1 MKSITILGATGS
13 IGTSTATVVRQHRDK
28 FSIKTLIANSSVKK
42 LADMAKE
49 FNVQNVGIYDEQK
62 ASELRDLL
70 QGTNIKVAIGRSE
83 VFDVISQGQ
92 DFTMSAIVGIAGL
105 EPTVQALKSSKY
117 LGLANKE
124 SMVCAGDVINQ
135 IADENNCK
143 IIPVDSEHS
152 AIFQVLD
159 IQNFEQLDKITLTA
173 SGGMFRDMS
182 LDQMQ
187 YVTSEQATKH
197 PNWDMGAKITVD
209 CATLMNKGL
218 EVIETSKLF
227 GVGNDKI
234 DVLVHRESIIHS
246 MVTYNDGSTLAQ
258 LGIPDMCTPIAYS
271 LSYPHRI
278 AVEQPKLDLAK
289 LGSLTFSQPDHDK
302 FPLLKIA
309 RQALDLG
316 QRALIVLN
324 VSNEIAVANFSREK

>member
-1 MKSITILGATGS
+1 
-13 IGTSTATVVRQHRDK
+13 
-28 FSIKTLIANSSVKK
+28 
-42 LADMAKE
+42 
-49 FNVQNVGIYDEQK
+49 
-62 ASELRDLL
+62 
-70 QGTNIKVAIGRSE
+70 
-83 VFDVISQGQ
+83 
-92 DFTMSAIVGIAGL
+92 
-105 EPTVQALKSSKY
+105 
-117 LGLANKE
+117 
-124 SMVCAGDVINQ
+124 MVCAGDVINQ

-173 SGGMFRDMS
+173 SSGMFRDMS

-227 GVGNDKI
+227 GVSNDKI

-258 LGIPDMCTPIAYS
+258 LGIPDMCPPIAYS

-289 LGSLTFSQPDHDK
+289 LGSLTFRNQIMINS
-302 FPLLKIA
+302 LYLKLQGKLWI
-309 RQALDLG
+309 
-316 QRALIVLN
+316 
-324 VSNEIAVANFSREK
+324 